1 MRHGGILLHL
11 LGSPSPRSAQPL
23 HELVLLPVAPWPQCG
38 EMEQEVETQ
47 LTAYEPRTLG
57 KFLEPSLRSKSK
69 VTTYFIGLL

>member
-1 MRHGGILLHL
+1 M
-11 LGSPSPRSAQPL
+11 
-23 HELVLLPVAPWPQCG
+23 APWPQCG